1 VIAQREIEGYFN
13 RVEIWLDAKYGTG
26 ARTKLKE
33 KEVEDIL
40 VQAIMDPQVHWNT
53 INSLQQEWFKKY
65 VEIR

>member
-1 VIAQREIEGYFN
+1 MIAQREIEGYFN
-13 RVEIWLDAKYGTG
+13 RVDIWLDAKFGGG

-33 KEVEDIL
+33 KEVQDIL
-40 VQAIMDPQVHWNT
+40 VQAIIDPQAHWNT